1 MPTKDKPI
9 KKRCKLF
16 KLLGD
21 DVPDFCEKHFIPKVE
36 WHKFCS
42 NENKCHDEYWRIIYQ
57 EKKIVNKRLEDAD
70 KRLEK
75 LEKEAGLSK

>member
-1 MPTKDKPI
+1 MTNQDEPI
-9 KKRCKLF
+9 KKPCKLF

-36 WHKFCS
+36 WQKFCS
-42 NENKCHDEYWRIIYQ
+42 NENKCHDEYWRLIYQ
-57 EKKIVNKRLEDAD
+57 EKEMIN

-75 LEKEAGLSK
+75 LEEKVG